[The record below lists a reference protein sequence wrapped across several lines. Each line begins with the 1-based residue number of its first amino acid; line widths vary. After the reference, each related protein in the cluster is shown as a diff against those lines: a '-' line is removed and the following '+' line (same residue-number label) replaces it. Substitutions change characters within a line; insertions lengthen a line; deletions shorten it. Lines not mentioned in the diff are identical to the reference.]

1 MNVLKH
7 IICLLI
13 DFINDPI
20 VFIHKEKVV
29 YYEQIAYIC
38 VINSTTSYVW

>member
-1 MNVLKH
+1 MFFEH
-7 IICLLI
+7 TICLLI
-13 DFINDPI
+13 DFINEAID
-20 VFIHKEKVV
+20 FIHQKKMV